1 MFKALKKGKE
11 SRPLA
16 FQSHSHPHT
25 LLLTS
30 LVLSA
35 SLTSSVTLA
44 ASVNN
49 DATELSTINVEGSG
63 AVGSVPVSKKISTT
77 STKTTT
83 PLSKTPQSVSVVT
96 SEDIQEKGATSVAD
110 ALGYS
115 AGVVTN
121 YRGTSNRN
129 DEVMARGM
137 NSYLPQYL
145 DGISF
150 ASGSS
155 GMSIAPQIDPWL
167 LERVE
172 LIHGPASV
180 LYGQSNPG
188 GLVSMTSKRPTEDS
202 LHQIEVGMGT
212 DNQRQAAFDFGGAL
226 TDDGTVLYRLTGIGT
241 ARDGQEQY
249 VEEERYALAPSVT
262 ILPNENTSLTILAS
276 IQNDP
281 KAGYRNFLPVEG
293 TAKSNA
299 NGTIPTNFYMSDT
312 DWEQAKRKQSSIG
325 YALEHKFSNQLTAR
339 QNVRYTHLEQDT
351 QTLIYWA
358 WADSDQTTMERHA
371 SRYHDEV
378 QTLGVDNQLQYET
391 KMGQATHTLLGGV
404 DYKHMTY
411 TSRQSTGSGD
421 VLNLNWLNPDYSLT
435 ASDVES
441 TLSEA
446 EHSKQTRRQVGVY
459 LQDQIEV
466 GRWNLVISG
475 RNDWANLNLDDYLY
489 SSVDSAK
496 VQKAT
501 GRVGALY
508 TFDNGIAPYASYST
522 SFEPITS
529 KGADGK
535 MLKPTTAKQAEVGIK
550 YQPTD
555 SQSSVSAALFDLHQN
570 DVASYDSTTYSYKQ
584 TGEIGSKGLELESNL
599 QLTDALKVTT
609 AYAYTEA
616 EILESETASDVG
628 KVPYWIPKHSG
639 SIWTSY
645 EFNSGLT
652 TAAGMRYMG
661 STFNS
666 SNDLEVPAYTLY
678 DLSVGYDLA
687 QADPSLKGA
696 KVQLTVNNVFDK
708 EYVSS
713 CANDYACF
721 YGAER
726 SAMAKVSFGW

>member
-1 MFKALKKGKE
+1 
-11 SRPLA
+11 
-16 FQSHSHPHT
+16 
-25 LLLTS
+25 LLTS

>member
-1 MFKALKKGKE
+1 MFKALTKGKE

-16 FQSHSHPHT
+16 FQSHPNT
-25 LLLTS
+25 VLFTT

-35 SLTSSVTLA
+35 SLTSPSLYA
-44 ASVNN
+44 ADVGN
-49 DATELSTINVEGSG
+49 DATELSTITVDGSG

-96 SEDIQEKGATSVAD
+96 SDDIQEKGATSVAD

-188 GLVSMTSKRPTEDS
+188 GLVSMTSKRPSDES
-202 LHQIEVGMGT
+202 IHKVEVGFGT

-226 TDDGTVLYRLTGIGT
+226 TDDGTVLYRLTGIGI

-262 ILPNENTSLTILAS
+262 IQPNDNTSLTILAS
-276 IQNDP
+276 VQNDP

-299 NGTIPTNFYMSDT
+299 NGSIPTDFYMSDT
-312 DWEQAKRKQSSIG
+312 DFEQAKRKQTSIG
-325 YALEHKFSNQLTAR
+325 YALEHKFNHQLTAR

-351 QTLIYWA
+351 KTLIYWA
-358 WADSDQTTMERHA
+358 WADDAQTTMERHA
-371 SRYHDEV
+371 SSYHDEV
-378 QTLGVDNQLQYET
+378 NTLGIDNQLQFET
-391 KMGQATHTLLGGV
+391 RTGQATHTVLGGV

-411 TSRQSTGSGD
+411 TSLGSTGSGD
-421 VLNLNWLNPDYSLT
+421 VLNLNWLDPDYSLT
-435 ASDVES
+435 ASDIES
-441 TLSEA
+441 TLSET

-466 GRWNLVISG
+466 GRWNFVISG
-475 RNDWANLNLDDYLY
+475 RNDWAHLNLDDYLDN
-489 SSVDSAK
+489 SADSTK

-508 TFDNGIAPYASYST
+508 TFDNGVAPYASYST

-570 DVASYDSTTYSYKQ
+570 DVASYDYTTYSYKQ

-599 QLTDALKVTT
+599 QLTDELKITT

-687 QADPSLKGA
+687 QADPSLNGA

-726 SAMAKVSFGW
+726 SAMAKVSFDW